1 MRAWCV
7 LVIVC
12 ALAACAGVEKPKPAE
27 LGPNVALI
35 GVRSAW
41 KVDAGHIDFPMELR
55 AVGTTVFA
63 ASSDGLVLA
72 VDALNGQVLWRQV
85 LKTPLAAGVG
95 SDGRYVAVV
104 SKENELLLLH
114 SGGILWRAPL
124 GAMTMTAP
132 LVAGGRVFVYSSD
145 RSLRAFDLQTG
156 RRLWLQQ
163 RSGDA
168 LVLGQSGLL
177 TAVGDTLIVGVGG
190 RVVGVNPL
198 NGNSRWEVPFAV
210 ARGTNEVERLVDVV
224 SGASRSGN
232 EICVRAFQS
241 MVGCV
246 DTLDG
251 KLLWTKASQG
261 ATGLGGDASVVLGA
275 ESNGTVQAW
284 RRADGEKL
292 WSIDTLRFRGL
303 TAPLL
308 LGQSLVVGDS
318 TGWVHWLSR
327 QDGSALN
334 RMATDGS
341 PIVSTPLLV
350 GSTLVAA
357 TRNGGLFGF
366 KPE

>member
-1 MRAWCV
+1 MQSLCMLGFFCM
-7 LVIVC
+7 LV
-12 ALAACAGVEKPKPAE
+12 ACAGVEKPKPAE

-35 GVRSAW
+35 GVRTAW
-41 KVDAGHIDFPMELR
+41 KVDVGSIDFPVDIR
-55 AVGTTVFA
+55 AVGTTVFVA
-63 ASSDGLVLA
+63 NSAGSVLA
-72 VDALNGQVLWRQV
+72 VDAVNGQLLWRQS
-85 LKTPLAAGVG
+85 LNTQLAAGVG
-95 SDGRYVAVV
+95 TDGHYVAVI
-104 SKENELLLLH
+104 SKENELLLLN
-114 SGGILWRAPL
+114 SSRVLWRAPL
-124 GAMTMTAP
+124 GAMTLTAP
-132 LVAGGRVFVYSSD
+132 LIAGGRVFVYSSD
-145 RSLRAFDLQTG
+145 RSLRAFDVQSG

-190 RVVGVNPL
+190 RVVGVSPL

-224 SGASRSGN
+224 SGASRVGN
-232 EICVRAFQS
+232 ELCVRAFLS
-241 MVGCV
+241 MLGCI

-251 KLLWTKASQG
+251 KLLWAKSSQG
-261 ATGLGGDASVVLGA
+261 ASGLTGDASVIVSA

-292 WSIDTLRFRGL
+292 WSVESLRYRGL

-308 LGQSLVVGDS
+308 LGQSLVVGDAM
-318 TGWVHWLSR
+318 GLVHWLSR

-334 RMATDGS
+334 RVATDGS
-341 PIVSTPLLV
+341 PIASTPVLV
-350 GSTLVAA
+350 GSTLIVA